1 MTSTVNAN
9 VIVGTCQNSVISWLA
24 SVSQAVTPTGPVHF
38 AKVLPS
44 CLCCVHYY
52 CRMTNCELLCWLVEM
67 QSCDVDHY
75 HMINMSGRP
84 CVIIMINS
92 HCCFIIYIVLSL
104 WQICFS
110 SLYLT
115 GNVLKLWANYN
126 NFSGSEREL
135 LQAGALQ
142 SDWDK
147 PLVLL
152 YFVLR
157 CWFIRLCRR
166 EVYDVLPWQLNLKLG
181 FPQRTDCQQKLQNH
195 SNTYLLLML
204 LLL

>member
-75 HMINMSGRP
+75 HMINMSGQP
-84 CVIIMINS
+84 CIIIMINTKGIGIS
-92 HCCFIIYIVLSL
+92 
-104 WQICFS
+104 
-110 SLYLT
+110 
-115 GNVLKLWANYN
+115 WAVWAHTMYAC
-126 NFSGSEREL
+126 ER
-135 LQAGALQ
+135 
-142 SDWDK
+142 
-147 PLVLL
+147 V
-152 YFVLR
+152 V
-157 CWFIRLCRR
+157 IRLCWWLLWFTMPVPVPLRGAVGR
-166 EVYDVLPWQLNLKLG
+166 LWQVNRTLSVWLCSWVDRQPLPDG
-181 FPQRTDCQQKLQNH
+181 
-195 SNTYLLLML
+195 
-204 LLL
+204 